1 MHFTE
6 PVTCQ
11 YIAMCNKNWRRMSVT
26 EVELGDLEAGV
37 DLGYRH
43 RIDEDRRKLENIING
58 G

>member
-1 MHFTE
+1 
-6 PVTCQ
+6 
-11 YIAMCNKNWRRMSVT
+11 VT